1 MRYRVAE
8 RELNELRD
16 KLISAN
22 RSISTASG
30 NISNQEAL
38 IGQLREDLMQREE
51 KWQRLQTEY
60 RHFLES
66 LAVLV
71 GGPNRFIE
79 SQENAIKDRVR
90 EILAESKDQAIVF

>member
-1 MRYRVAE
+1 
-8 RELNELRD
+8 
-16 KLISAN
+16 
-22 RSISTASG
+22 
-30 NISNQEAL
+30 
-38 IGQLREDLMQREE
+38 MQREE

-66 LAVLV
+66 LAVLM

>member
-1 MRYRVAE
+1 
-8 RELNELRD
+8 
-16 KLISAN
+16 
-22 RSISTASG
+22 
-30 NISNQEAL
+30 
-38 IGQLREDLMQREE
+38 MQREE